1 VETWEWIALAAG
13 IVAALILVTAVA
25 SVIAR
30 RRRRTH
36 LKERFGAEYDR
47 TVAASG
53 ETAAERRLSDVEQRH
68 EDLEIRS
75 LPTTARERYLEEW
88 RQTEVRFV
96 SDPPDAVR
104 AAERIVL
111 RVLEDRGYPTN
122 GDLDESAAHVAA
134 DYPELVQRY
143 RHAHDMLH
151 EADKSTENMRKAM
164 LDLRA
169 VLDELLVR
177 EPQALSR

>member
-13 IVAALILVTAVA
+13 IVAAVILVAAVA

-30 RRRRTH
+30 RRRRSH
-36 LKERFGAEYDR
+36 LKDRFGPEYDR
-47 TVAASG
+47 TAAASG
-53 ETAAERRLSDVEQRH
+53 DRTAERRLSEVEQRH
-68 EDLEIRS
+68 DDLEIRA

-104 AAERIVL
+104 AAERIVV
-111 RVLEDRGYPTN
+111 RVLEDRGYPVD
-122 GDLDESAAHVAA
+122 GDLDENAAHLAA
-134 DYPELVQRY
+134 DYPEVVQRY

-177 EPQALSR
+177 EPTRA